1 MLMKKKLTI
10 KNYDKIIGCVVGK
23 YQITQ
28 VRQLSKLY
36 EIVFRGKSRR
46 DHKIVTIYRQPE
58 AEYEAATYKVVCSG
72 RWTYIWDITLRDK
85 IATIQYLGHWIENL
99 L

>member
-1 MLMKKKLTI
+1 MKLTI

-36 EIVFRGKSRR
+36 EIVFKGKARR
-46 DHKIVTIYRQPE
+46 DHKIVTIYREPLS
-58 AEYEAATYKVVCSG
+58 EYEKQVYKVVCDG
-72 RWTYIWDITLRDK
+72 EYTTIWNITLKDK
-85 IATIQYLGHWIENL
+85 IATLQYLSYWLENTF
-99 L
+99 

>member
-1 MLMKKKLTI
+1 MKLTI
-10 KNYDKIIGCVVGK
+10 KNYDKIIGCVVGQ

-36 EIVFRGKSRR
+36 EIVFQGRYRR
-46 DHKIVTIYRQPE
+46 YHRIVTIYREPLS
-58 AEYEAATYKVVCSG
+58 EYEQLVYKVVCSG
-72 RWTYIWDITLRDK
+72 RWTTIWNITLKDK
-85 IATIQYLGHWIENL
+85 IATLQYLTHWLENL

>member
-1 MLMKKKLTI
+1 MKLTI
-10 KNYDKIIGCVVGK
+10 KNYVKIIGCVVGK

-36 EIVFRGKSRR
+36 EIVFKGKTRR
-46 DHKIVTIYRQPE
+46 DHKIVTLYREPLS
-58 AEYEAATYKVVCSG
+58 EYEQSVYKVVCDG
-72 RWTYIWDITLRDK
+72 EYEIIWNITLKDK
-85 IATIQYLGHWIENL
+85 IATLQYLTHWLENL